1 MRLHL
6 VDGRDPVIRK
16 QAWSAADFFT
26 SLSDNIQETFG
37 LTPVEAMA
45 AGLPIVI
52 TDWNGYRDTLED
64 GIQGIAIPTVSPASG
79 SGEDIAAKYRSGRY
93 SYGGYIG
100 RTAQF
105 TYVDADLVADSY
117 ARIIADDALRK
128 DMGAAG
134 RDRAVKFY
142 DWSVIVPRYEAL
154 WAELGERRS
163 KDSEIAAAQEGH
175 VADPLRNDPSQVFSG
190 YPTMSLGEDFQVSR
204 QGTNTELETLIQF
217 KINSAVAGLVPDAP
231 NMRALLKVLP
241 NADASTDV
249 GTLLVGLKAPRA
261 QAFRA
266 ILWLAKLGIVRLTP
280 PTK

>member
-1 MRLHL
+1 M
-6 VDGRDPVIRK
+6 
-16 QAWSAADFFT
+16 
-26 SLSDNIQETFG
+26 
-37 LTPVEAMA
+37 
-45 AGLPIVI
+45 
-52 TDWNGYRDTLED
+52 
-64 GIQGIAIPTVSPASG
+64 
-79 SGEDIAAKYRSGRY
+79 
-93 SYGGYIG
+93 
-100 RTAQF
+100 
-105 TYVDADLVADSY
+105 DADLVADAY

-190 YPTMSLGEDFQVSR
+190 YPTMSLGEDFQVFR
-204 QGTNTELETLIQF
+204 QSTDTELETLIQF

-266 ILWLAKLGIVRLTP
+266 ILWLAKLGIVQLTP